1 MVKRKE
7 LESIR
12 NAGALRQSKEK
23 IVMFVKTK
31 AIALEKKNLKK
42 L

>member
-1 MVKRKE
+1 MVKTKE

-12 NAGALRQSKEK
+12 NAGALRQSKK
-23 IVMFVKTK
+23 KSFMFVKTK
-31 AIALEKKNLKK
+31 AIALEKKNLKE